1 MLTSMFHPLLW
12 KILCGPGCRC
22 SPDKPRTT
30 HGRRQSR
37 STPIVS
43 SIPARELREL
53 VEIEVGA
60 GIEIDEH
67 GNEKRVFATSLDM
80 RRL

>member
-1 MLTSMFHPLLW
+1 M
-12 KILCGPGCRC
+12 GAD
-22 SPDKPRTT
+22 SPDRHP
-30 HGRRQSR
+30 S
-37 STPIVS
+37 S

-53 VEIEVGA
+53 VEIEVDA